1 MTRLGADLVTAFKCD
16 LTVSLVTK
24 AAINSVIPIHYKSSS
39 DKPRCA
45 SATFPPTRHREVA
58 TAHRAQQRPRPRFA
72 ERRLETWPGR
82 RGAQTLTGSRRAG
95 PAAACAPTGGRWGRA
110 RLAREPLRAPSSGRE
125 SRAFG
130 ERGMAAVLWPLGRW
144 LSATFHVSSL
154 SNFSSL
160 CLLF

>member
-1 MTRLGADLVTAFKCD
+1 M
-16 LTVSLVTK
+16 
-24 AAINSVIPIHYKSSS
+24 
-39 DKPRCA
+39 
-45 SATFPPTRHREVA
+45 
-58 TAHRAQQRPRPRFA
+58 
-72 ERRLETWPGR
+72 
-82 RGAQTLTGSRRAG
+82 
-95 PAAACAPTGGRWGRA
+95 AACAPTGGRWGRA

-130 ERGMAAVLWPLGRW
+130 ERGMRAEQQPAAVLWPLGRW